1 MVYDVGRGERDTSDR
16 TCIMA
21 KKYNGELFA
30 AASFI
35 MNAYSDTTKQVAAEY
50 GVTTCELDILSCL
63 MQQGKPL
70 SVKHI
75 SKSVH
80 YSKGMISR
88 NVESLRVKGLVSV
101 ERNVMDRRAVCV
113 ALTEKA
119 NNVAKA
125 AIKATNNFSHTIFV
139 GIDEGEKD
147 ALMSVLQKMV
157 VNLET
162 EEK

>member
-1 MVYDVGRGERDTSDR
+1 
-16 TCIMA
+16 MA
-21 KKYNGELFA
+21 KKHNGELLN
-30 AASFI
+30 AASQI
-35 MNAYSDTTKQVAAEY
+35 MNAYSDATKQVATKY

-63 MQQGKPL
+63 MQQNKPL

-75 SKSVH
+75 SECVH

-88 NVESLRVKGLVSV
+88 NVESLRVKGFVSV
-101 ERNVMDRRAVCV
+101 ERNVVDRRAVCI

-119 NNVAKA
+119 NDVSKTAVT
-125 AIKATNNFSHTIFV
+125 ATNNFSHMLFA
-139 GIDEGEKD
+139 GIDEGEKE

>member
-1 MVYDVGRGERDTSDR
+1 
-16 TCIMA
+16 MA

-30 AASFI
+30 AASLI
-35 MNAYSDTTKQVAAEY
+35 MNAYSDATKQVAAEY

-75 SKSVH
+75 SESVH

-101 ERNVMDRRAVCV
+101 ERNAVDRRAVCV
-113 ALTEKA
+113 ALTEQA
-119 NNVAKA
+119 NNVA
-125 AIKATNNFSHTIFV
+125 
-139 GIDEGEKD
+139 
-147 ALMSVLQKMV
+147 
-157 VNLET
+157 
-162 EEK
+162 

>member
-1 MVYDVGRGERDTSDR
+1 
-16 TCIMA
+16 MA
-21 KKYNGELFA
+21 KKHNGELLNA
-30 AASFI
+30 AGQI
-35 MNAYSDTTKQVAAEY
+35 MNAYSDATKQVATKY

-63 MQQGKPL
+63 MQKEKPL

-75 SKSVH
+75 SECVH

-101 ERNVMDRRAVCV
+101 ERNVVDRRAICI

-119 NNVAKA
+119 NSVAKA
-125 AIKATNNFSHTIFV
+125 AIKATNNFSHILFS
-139 GIDEGEKD
+139 GIDEGEKE